1 MKRLRLLL
9 LLVVLVLA
17 ACGGDS
23 ERDAQQQVQI
33 GKPVAA
39 TNDPSAADVELE
51 TKRVRGPIIVGEP
64 SPETLEGLPPR
75 VGLGSEQA
83 NCSGTTLEPRAE
95 NLAAVKNATLCL
107 LNAERAARQLA
118 PLRSNQLLARAAAAH
133 SRDMVVRAYFSHTSL
148 SGADFVERI
157 RRTGYTRAARSWT
170 VGENLAWGTGTRAM
184 PREIVQSWMESPG
197 HRANILNRT
206 FREVGLGVTLGVPVP
221 DGGEGATYNTGFGAR
236 A

>member
-1 MKRLRLLL
+1 MKHLRLLL

-23 ERDAQQQVQI
+23 ERGAQEQVQI
-33 GKPVAA
+33 GKPAVA
-39 TNDPSAADVELE
+39 TNDPSAADIEVEPNGA
-51 TKRVRGPIIVGEP
+51 TGPIVVGEP
-64 SPETLEGLPPR
+64 SPEALEGLPPR

-83 NCSGTTLEPRAE
+83 NCSGTTLEPHPD
-95 NLAAVKNATLCL
+95 NLGAVKSATLCL

-118 PLRSNQLLARAAAAH
+118 PLRSNQLLARAAVAH
-133 SRDMVVRAYFSHTSL
+133 SRDMVARAYFSHTSL

-157 RRTGYTRAARSWT
+157 RRTGYTRAARRWT

-197 HRANILNRT
+197 HRANILNGS

-221 DGGEGATYNTGFGAR
+221 GGGEGATYNTGFGAR